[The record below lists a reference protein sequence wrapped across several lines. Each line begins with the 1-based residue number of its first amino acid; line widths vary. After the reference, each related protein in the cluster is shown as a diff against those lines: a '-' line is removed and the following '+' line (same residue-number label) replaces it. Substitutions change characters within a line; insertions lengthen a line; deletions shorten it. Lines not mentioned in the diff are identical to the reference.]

1 MNSPMDAR
9 AVLEAAYRSEARRV
23 RATLIR
29 LLGGFDAAEDALHE
43 AFAAAAEQWPRE
55 GVPANPYAWLVSTGR
70 FKTIDRWRG
79 QARLAGALTELAA
92 LTDPAPEPVMA
103 EHIQDDE
110 LRMIFICCH
119 PALAPDARIALTLR
133 EVSGLTT
140 EEIARGYLAPAPTIA
155 QRIVRAKAKIRDEAI
170 PYEVPTHAELPA
182 RLDSVL
188 QVIYLIFN
196 EGYVA
201 TEGPELTRADLC
213 VEAIRLGQ
221 HLCELL
227 EDPEALGLLALML
240 LHESRRATRQDAAGD
255 LILLE
260 DQDRARW
267 DGEKIANAQRLI
279 ERAMQS
285 RRAGPYILQAA
296 IAAIHAEAPAAGETD
311 WTQIAAL
318 YDVLHRVAPSP
329 VVALNRAVAI
339 GMRDGPE
346 AGLTN
351 IEAVLGR
358 GRLDGYHLAHAAR
371 ADMQRRLGRTEAAR
385 ASYQRALELTRQPAE
400 LRFLRQRLTQL
411 DGQHTGVNE

>member
-1 MNSPMDAR
+1 
-9 AVLEAAYRSEARRV
+9 LEAAYRSEARRV

-119 PALAPDARIALTLR
+119 PTLAPDARIALTLR

-227 EDPEALGLLALML
+227 QDPEALGLLALML
-240 LHESRRATRQDAAGD
+240 LHESRRATRQDVAGD

-260 DQDRARW
+260 DQDRSRW
-267 DGEKIANAQRLI
+267 DAEKIADAQRLI

-285 RRAGPYILQAA
+285 RRVGPYILQAA
-296 IAAIHAEAPAAGETD
+296 IAAIHAEATSAGATD
-311 WTQIAAL
+311 WTQIGAL

-339 GMRDGPE
+339 GMRDGPA
-346 AGLTN
+346 AGLTH

-358 GRLDGYHLAHAAR
+358 GRLDDYHLAHAAR
-371 ADMQRRLGRTEAAR
+371 ADMQRRLGLTEAAR

-411 DGQHTGVNE
+411 DGRHTGVHE

>member
-1 MNSPMDAR
+1 
-9 AVLEAAYRSEARRV
+9 
-23 RATLIR
+23 
-29 LLGGFDAAEDALHE
+29 
-43 AFAAAAEQWPRE
+43 
-55 GVPANPYAWLVSTGR
+55 
-70 FKTIDRWRG
+70 
-79 QARLAGALTELAA
+79 
-92 LTDPAPEPVMA
+92 MA

-119 PALAPDARIALTLR
+119 PTLAPDARIALTLR

-201 TEGPELTRADLC
+201 TEGQELTRADLC

-260 DQDRARW
+260 DQDRSRW
-267 DGEKIANAQRLI
+267 DGEKIANAQRII

-285 RRAGPYILQAA
+285 RRVGPYILQAA
-296 IAAIHAEAPAAGETD
+296 IAAVHAEAPGVGATD

-351 IEAVLGR
+351 IEAVLSR
-358 GRLDGYHLAHAAR
+358 GRLDDYHLAHAAR
-371 ADMQRRLGRTEAAR
+371 ADMQRRLGLTEAAR

-411 DGQHTGVNE
+411 DGQRTGESE